1 MSSSG
6 PVADWPCYIP
16 VVFFVRLVF
25 NKNIVNLAKLHWQ
38 FKFKDS
44 DYFKVGLM
52 VKIR

>member
-25 NKNIVNLAKLHWQ
+25 NKNIVNLANCTGNLN
-38 FKFKDS
+38 
-44 DYFKVGLM
+44 L
-52 VKIR
+52 KIQIILRWG